1 MATTGAAAGS
11 RAAPRPVVHSQPLRH
26 GFESGAPADYFGE
39 KDAREAIGDADV
51 LVILEVDPRP
61 FMERIPEFRRWF
73 LDVPIDVEVFPY
85 TRDETVK
92 GQADPGSFIHSVM
105 TGPIEV
111 LA

>member
-1 MATTGAAAGS
+1 LVKGDYVPGS
-11 RAAPRPVVHSQPLRH
+11 
-26 GFESGAPADYFGE
+26 
-39 KDAREAIGDADV
+39 DADV

-85 TRDETVK
+85 TRDEMAK
-92 GQADPGSFIHSVM
+92 GQAESGSFIHSVM
-105 TGPIEV
+105 AGPIEV